1 MANPAEIQGRA
12 AANSAGGSTRDAV
25 EGLRPPEVKRRRI
38 LTAATRLFARRGF
51 AKTTVEEI
59 ALEAGVSKGL
69 VYVHFPSKEA
79 LLEKVLSIAIVEWS
93 EATKEATRGLGDSM
107 AELIASVLSASIV
120 YAKRNPILCAIL
132 GQDPRGLLPEQ
143 LDHTDRLAR
152 NYTRTMER
160 FLRRG
165 VERGELREDLDVEY
179 TARYIW
185 LLHRA
190 LVNELF
196 VPGRSPRELD
206 SERLVE
212 SVAAMITSGLLG
224 PAAWG

>member
-1 MANPAEIQGRA
+1 MANPVEIQGL
-12 AANSAGGSTRDAV
+12 
-25 EGLRPPEVKRRRI
+25 EGLHPPEAKRRRI
-38 LTAATRLFARRGF
+38 LTAAARLFAHRGF

-79 LLEKVLSIAIVEWS
+79 LLEKVLSIALVEWS
-93 EATKEATRGLGDSM
+93 EATQEATRGLRNSM
-107 AELIASVLSASIV
+107 AELIASVLRASIV
-120 YAKRNPILCAIL
+120 YAKRNPILCALL

-143 LDHTDRLAR
+143 LARTNRLAR
-152 NYTRTMER
+152 NYTRTMEKL
-160 FLRRG
+160 LRRG
-165 VERGELREDLDVEY
+165 VERRELREDLDVEY

-190 LVNELF
+190 VVNEVF
-196 VPGRSPRELD
+196 VPSRGRQDLD

-224 PAAWG
+224 PASSG